1 MNLRAFI
8 IAAVVSLA
16 AVHAEI
22 NTISHDQV
30 QPFAQPEPVSD
41 AEKAAVKFKPQL
53 AVTYGCDPYP
63 AVDSNG
69 SISAGLKWAG
79 KPDGDCTGSPLGSQ
93 VYSRA
98 DWYEDKW
105 AIMYAWYF
113 PKARQRL
120 SKYFYG
126 HRHMWQWAVVWIDD
140 PASDNS
146 TVQGVS
152 MSASVGYQKRSPPK
166 SKYVDDSSVKLDSYV
181 DFWWSGKA
189 SLRLTEDTGETQ
201 DLIQWDQLTD
211 AARESLSSFDFDE
224 ALWNTKKIK
233 MPLKDG
239 VFTKNLKSLR
249 ATIKPNRLNL
259 SPTHR

>member
-1 MNLRAFI
+1 
-8 IAAVVSLA
+8 
-16 AVHAEI
+16 I
-22 NTISHDQV
+22 NTINHDQV

-53 AVTYGCDPYP
+53 KVSYGCEPYP

-69 SISAGLKWAG
+69 SISGGLKQTG
-79 KPDGDCTGSPLGSQ
+79 KPDGDCTGSELGSQ
-93 VYSRA
+93 VYSRS
-98 DWYEDKW
+98 DWYKGKW

-113 PKARQRL
+113 PKARQFFY
-120 SKYFYG
+120 KYFYG

-140 PASDNS
+140 PAFDNS
-146 TVQGVS
+146 TS
-152 MSASVGYQKRSPPK
+152 
-166 SKYVDDSSVKLDSYV
+166 
-181 DFWWSGKA
+181 

-224 ALWNTKKIK
+224 SLLNLDKIK

-239 VFTKNLKSLR
+239 VFTDKLKRSYPFSR
-249 ATIKPNRLNL
+249 FREILN
-259 SPTHR
+259 